1 MRQKD
6 RRASGRP
13 DRITHVSKK
22 FSENSTAM
30 KRRNLLKTAVL
41 LPAAFRPA
49 KLLPQGRV
57 YRPDFE
63 PRNVEISSSTA
74 NHTLDGRPL
83 PLSTAEENAAFRP
96 MILGGRQ
103 RATLRRLANEIVPGS
118 DAAGAPAFLE
128 FLAAST
134 PHPAQRQFLDGLD
147 EVERSARQRY
157 SRSFSELGPSD
168 AGVLLAPLR
177 EPWSYQPP
185 NPSVA
190 FLRQLK
196 SDLWR
201 FAHTGEGARTYWYD
215 VT

>member
-1 MRQKD
+1 MRPND

-13 DRITHVSKK
+13 DRITHVPKK

-63 PRNVEISSSTA
+63 PRNVEISPSSA

-83 PLSTAEENAAFRP
+83 PLSTAEENAAFHP

-103 RATLRRLANEIVPGS
+103 RATLRRLANEMVPGA

-134 PHPAQRQFLDGLD
+134 PNPAQRQFLDGLD
-147 EVERSARQRY
+147 EVERSARQRF
-157 SRSFSELGPSD
+157 SHSFSELEQ
-168 AGVLLAPLR
+168 AEAAALLAPLR
-177 EPWSYQPP
+177 EPWSYQPAS
-185 NPSVA
+185 PSVA

-201 FAHTGEGARTYWYD
+201 FTHSGDSPRTYWYEI
-215 VT
+215 T